1 MESDHTIGFE
11 RTSLGLRQVYKHSEF
26 VHYDNDSGQDV
37 SSESSQER
45 PISECGRLLDV
56 YKIIFFLLFFLDTWR
71 IMYKIGP
78 KVKFA

>member
-56 YKIIFFLLFFLDTWR
+56 YKIIFFFIFSGH
-71 IMYKIGP
+71 MENY
-78 KVKFA
+78 V